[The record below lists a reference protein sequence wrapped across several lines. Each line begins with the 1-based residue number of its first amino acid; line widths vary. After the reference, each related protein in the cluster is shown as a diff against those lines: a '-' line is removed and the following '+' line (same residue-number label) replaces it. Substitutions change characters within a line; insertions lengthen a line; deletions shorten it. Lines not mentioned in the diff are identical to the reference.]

1 MSLFEHISATDDS
14 ERVSHRKSA
23 AVADQRFRIQF
34 LGFLKG
40 ASSREELAAR
50 WDLVEG
56 DFREMVASVC
66 DEYGGDPKQVEAQ
79 VREALN
85 VPSPGPA
92 LPGLGLDTG
101 SPQGFDMSGVPG
113 AAGDAVQGVGGALQ
127 TVRDIP
133 VAGDVAAKLPG
144 AGLALNAPGAIGD
157 IGNAIGDVGG
167 ALGFGSD
174 PTLQGNL
181 ENPMYPSKSSKLAA
195 IDPQKAG
202 QAIAGLFDDIASI
215 YGGLSAPVSQLQ
227 DVFSQFEW
235 SNPDDVLR
243 SIAGAFDDVYSEWG
257 EGDEQLDYALDV
269 VSDFDYWSPEEFFAF
284 CPSCP
289 QPSGGDY
296 FDGQDAAMES
306 DEFGGGSWEDQQN
319 AGMERGGSTAPLVR
333 TARRPKMCPYHNELT
348 DASLQ
353 AGEPQ
358 YAAFSGLV
366 GGPSHC
372 KGGFDGKCNFKP
384 EMVTQAYWD
393 GKAAEADQRRQER
406 EQQKA
411 EEINSIPEADAVQE
425 PEVLEEGDG
434 VTDLGADLEDAPSA
448 VGEQPFTEAIEHEP
462 MALAASTKTS
472 EADRDGGGAVKRET
486 LPIGNEDAMKGP
498 SPEMDKSKWTNPKNR
513 EKSNLKP
520 IDTEMEGSRN
530 PTIQQTLWEHRPND
544 EFAKDYDIEPELGDT
559 SGLTSQDLPT
569 AGEEG
574 GDSTEKNISQDG
586 QGGTFNSTGID
597 ANPVTNES
605 LEGKTGNVDPAKIHA
620 QLEQLNKNLDRAMNA
635 NDVNSAQIYQ
645 NRIRELAA
653 QLESSSGQ
661 NVVASAEDGLGLPEG
676 AKQVGWM
683 EQGGDGRL
691 RMTDMDGQLYPGE
704 TPEEDPDL
712 VELRE
717 TAINGG
723 MDWDNVSPKD
733 QQELLRR
740 FKAFKA
746 GGEWETG
753 DHYGEQG

>member
-23 AVADQRFRIQF
+23 AVADQRFKDQF

-79 VREALN
+79 VKEA
-85 VPSPGPA
+85 
-92 LPGLGLDTG
+92 
-101 SPQGFDMSGVPG
+101 FGV
-113 AAGDAVQGVGGALQ
+113 GDAVNAVGDAVNAGGDALGAPSALVHQIPGVGGAVGTSFDA
-127 TVRDIP
+127 TVGAPLWAADQGTSLATGH
-133 VAGDVAAKLPG
+133 AGGDPA
-144 AGLALNAPGAIGD
+144 AIG
-157 IGNAIGDVGG
+157 
-167 ALGFGSD
+167 
-174 PTLQGNL
+174 QGNVEVPL
-181 ENPMYPSKSSKLAA
+181 TDLRSSSKLAA
-195 IDPQKAG
+195 IPPDKLKAG
-202 QAIAGLFDDIASI
+202 IDGLFDDIASI
-215 YGGLSAPVSQLQ
+215 YGGLSAPVSELQ
-227 DVFSQFEW
+227 DIFSQFGYT
-235 SNPDDVLR
+235 NPDDLLR
-243 SIAGAFDDVYSEWG
+243 ATAGAFDDVYGTWG

-269 VSDFDYWSPEEFFAF
+269 VSDFSFWSPEEFFAF

-372 KGGFDGKCNFKP
+372 KGEFDGKCNFKP
-384 EMVTQAYWD
+384 EMVSQSYWD
-393 GKAAEADQRRQER
+393 GKKQEADERKQQR
-406 EQQKA
+406 EQQQA

-425 PEVLEEGDG
+425 PEILEEGDG

-486 LPIGNEDAMKGP
+486 LPIGNKDALKGP

-559 SGLTSQDLPT
+559 AGLTSQDLPT
-569 AGEEG
+569 TGEEG

-586 QGGTFNSTGID
+586 QGGTFNSTGLD
-597 ANPVTNES
+597 ANPVTKDT
-605 LEGKTGNVDPAKIHA
+605 GK
-620 QLEQLNKNLDRAMNA
+620 
-635 NDVNSAQIYQ
+635 DVV
-645 NRIRELAA
+645 
-653 QLESSSGQ
+653 SSRKQ
-661 NVVASAEDGLGLPEG
+661 ADNGLPEG
-676 AKQVGWM
+676 AEQVGWM
-683 EQGGDGRL
+683 EMGGPNGL
-691 RMTDMDGQLYPGE
+691 TMTDMDGKPHPGQGV
-704 TPEEDPDL
+704 EDPDL

-717 TAINGG
+717 TAVNGG
-723 MDWDNVSPKD
+723 MDWDSLAPED

>member
-14 ERVSHRKSA
+14 ERISHRKSA
-23 AVADQRFRIQF
+23 AVADQRFRTQF

-40 ASSREELAAR
+40 ASSREELEAR
-50 WDLVEG
+50 WNLVEG

-92 LPGLGLDTG
+92 LPGLGIDTG
-101 SPQGFDMSGVPG
+101 SPQGFDMSGIPG
-113 AAGDAVQGVGGALQ
+113 AAGGAAQGVGGALQ

-133 VAGDVAAKLPG
+133 VVGDVAAKTPG
-144 AGLALNAPGAIGD
+144 GGLLLNAPGAVGD

-174 PTLQGNL
+174 PTLQGNV
-181 ENPMYPSKSSKLAA
+181 EVPAASAKSSSKLAA
-195 IDPQKAG
+195 IDPQRAG
-202 QAIAGLFDDIASI
+202 QAINGLFDDIASI
-215 YGGLSAPVSQLQ
+215 YGSLSAPVSQLQ

-235 SNPDDVLR
+235 RNPDDVLR

-289 QPSGGDY
+289 QHDPEAEAAAD
-296 FDGQDAAMES
+296 QEAMEGWRQEWGEDPEGPLYGRGDTLEDRWNSLS
-306 DEFGGGSWEDQQN
+306 DRDRNYYRSSKV
-319 AGMERGGSTAPLVR
+319 AGASPLVR

-384 EMVTQAYWD
+384 EMVTQSYWD
-393 GKAAEADQRRQER
+393 GKQAEADQRRQER
-406 EQQKA
+406 EQQQA

-425 PEVLEEGDG
+425 PEILEEGDG
-434 VTDLGADLEDAPSA
+434 VTELGSDLEDAPSA
-448 VGEQPFTEAIEHEP
+448 VGEQPFNEAIEHEP
-462 MALAASTKTS
+462 MALAASTRTS
-472 EADRDGGGAVKRET
+472 ELAWDGGGAVKREK
-486 LPIGNEDAMKGP
+486 LPVGDEDALKGP
-498 SPEMDKSKWTNPKNR
+498 SPEMQKDLPTWHS
-513 EKSNLKP
+513 EKGLDP
-520 IDTEMEGSRN
+520 IDTEQEGSRN
-530 PTIQQTLWEHRPND
+530 PTIQQTLWEIRDLQHVTDLTNQPDSEGMLGEIDVEMPKTLSD
-544 EFAKDYDIEPELGDT
+544 EGN
-559 SGLTSQDLPT
+559 
-569 AGEEG
+569 
-574 GDSTEKNISQDG
+574 STEKNISQDG

-597 ANPVTNES
+597 ANPVTKDT
-605 LEGKTGNVDPAKIHA
+605 GK
-620 QLEQLNKNLDRAMNA
+620 
-635 NDVNSAQIYQ
+635 DVI
-645 NRIRELAA
+645 
-653 QLESSSGQ
+653 SSRKQ
-661 NVVASAEDGLGLPEG
+661 AENGLPEG

-712 VELRE
+712 IELRE

-723 MDWDNVSPKD
+723 MDWDSVSPKD